1 MTVVNFLFLSSL
13 SFASGDIVTLKKGQ
27 HAPFSGTLFSKDA
40 AATLTVRL
48 ENSEKRC
55 NLKIK
60 EALERQK
67 VINQYDIKILKIQN
81 DEQKKRCDA
90 IINIKNDSIDA
101 LRKKAISD
109 GKSWKNSL
117 WFGGGVLTGIGI
129 TAISA
134 WSLSKIPTA
143 K

>member
-1 MTVVNFLFLSSL
+1 MTMINFLFISSL
-13 SFASGDIVTLKKGQ
+13 SFASGDVVTLKKGQ
-27 HAPFSGTLFSKDA
+27 HAPFDGTLFSKDA
-40 AATLTVRL
+40 AATLAVRL

-55 NLKIK
+55 TLKIE
-60 EALERQK
+60 EALKKQN
-67 VINQYDIKILKIQN
+67 VINEYEKKVLKIQK
-81 DEQKKRCDA
+81 DEQEKRCKE
-90 IINIKNDSIDA
+90 ILNIKNDSIDL
-101 LRKKAISD
+101 LRKQAISD
-109 GKSWKNSL
+109 GKSWKSSI

>member
-1 MTVVNFLFLSSL
+1 MTVVNLLFLTSL
-13 SFASGDIVTLKKGQ
+13 SFASGDVVTLKKGQ
-27 HAPFSGTLFSKDA
+27 HAPFDGTLFSKDA
-40 AATLTVRL
+40 AATLAVRL

-55 NLKIK
+55 NLKIE
-60 EALERQK
+60 EALKKQK
-67 VINQYDIKILKIQN
+67 VIHNYDIKILTIQKE
-81 DEQKKRCDA
+81 EQGKRCKDILA
-90 IINIKNDSIDA
+90 IKNDSINE

-109 GKSWKNSL
+109 GKSWKSSL